1 MRLRAEDGQ
10 TMAEYGM
17 VLALIVVVTMV
28 AYIALGNSA
37 ASLIS
42 KVAAIG

>member
-28 AYIALGNSA
+28 AYIALGNA
-37 ASLIS
+37 AAGLIS